1 MMEEAEDEDI
11 EMRARARDR
20 SASRRIHYNNGAWC
34 VRGVCGRRGV
44 TIVSG
49 RRSRGLGGTRAGR
62 LRRKG
67 TGGSTERGS
76 PIKKAREKA
85 GWENKKDLRTL
96 SALDAEYIDGVLLH
110 DPLEKRRVIKK
121 AVFFELYY
129 CYLL

>member
-1 MMEEAEDEDI
+1 MEEAEDEDI

-76 PIKKAREKA
+76 PIKRPERRLGGRIKRIS
-85 GWENKKDLRTL
+85 GPCLPWMP
-96 SALDAEYIDGVLLH
+96 SIGALFL
-110 DPLEKRRVIKK
+110 
-121 AVFFELYY
+121 
-129 CYLL
+129 